1 MEDEQFRDE
10 PLSGNTDDPNSYGYL
25 DHIYTTNLPETRE
38 VLGEFNGLIKSI
50 AEIDGHDR
58 VNMLEIYMSPQ
69 DLVPYYEVGDYPFN
83 FGLIGLLDPVMAEDV
98 LRNINDWLEF
108 LPEGKTAN
116 WVVSRKL

>member
-1 MEDEQFRDE
+1 M
-10 PLSGNTDDPNSYGYL
+10 
-25 DHIYTTNLPETRE
+25 PETRE

-50 AEIDGHDR
+50 AEIDGNDR

-83 FGLIGLLDPVMAEDV
+83 FGLIGLLDPVKAEDV

-116 WVVSRKL
+116 WVVSREL